1 MHLTMLVA
9 FIISTTECPVKFG
22 EHMKKLYKSQ
32 NKEHIAVYKEF
43 APLSFPKN
51 NTSAPE
57 FQLHWCLK
65 ALR

>member
-1 MHLTMLVA
+1 
-9 FIISTTECPVKFG
+9 
-22 EHMKKLYKSQ
+22 MKKLYKSQ